1 MPKNKIDLELIENG
15 EKLQEL
21 IELMPLLKR
30 ALHVTGLKQG
40 PGRPKGTTKKAV
52 GKKKTATKKKSARR
66 GPGRPK
72 KNA

>member
-1 MPKNKIDLELIENG
+1 MAKSRINLELIEDG

-21 IELMPLLKR
+21 IDLMPMLKR

-40 PGRPKGTTKKAV
+40 PGRPKGTTKKKNAAA
-52 GKKKTATKKKSARR
+52 KKTAGRRGRRR